1 MADPIRLSTE
11 ARGSATV
18 VRVDETRIL
27 ADRAASFRAVLL
39 GCVPESG
46 ARLAVDLQKVDF
58 LDSSGLGALV
68 SLLKAVRPDGE
79 FVLFGVRPSL
89 REILRLTHLD
99 AVFPCEADEASA
111 LACLTAGTR
120 NA

>member
-1 MADPIRLSTE
+1 MGEPIRLSTE
-11 ARGSATV
+11 AHGSV
-18 VRVDETRIL
+18 ILVRVDETQIL

-46 ARLAVDLQKVDF
+46 ARLAVDLRNVDF

-79 FVLFGVRPSL
+79 LVLFGVRPSL

-99 AVFPCEADEASA
+99 SVFPCEADEAAAISW
-111 LACLTAGTR
+111 LAAGAR
-120 NA
+120 S